1 MLFIDTASPAELD
14 QLIPTNIFAG
24 VTTNPTVLRRA
35 GLTQR
40 DVPAIYQHAQG
51 LGVKI
56 FFAQAVGGTF
66 GQLRESAEEILELGL
81 NVHLKLPAT
90 PLGLRV
96 ATELQGAGER
106 ILLTAVFDPTQGIL
120 AHELGLH
127 WIAPYVGSMQ
137 DLGLNGVERT
147 VQLHR
152 ILRTHESRT
161 RVLAA
166 SLRRLDDLAALFAAG
181 IPCATLAPAL
191 ARHIVSNEHSV
202 EMAQRFEVD
211 AWAGTPD
218 PDDPGVDGFA
228 TS

>member
-14 QLIPTNIFAG
+14 RLIPTNFFAG

-51 LGVKI
+51 LGAKI
-56 FFAQAVGGTF
+56 FFAQAVGSTF
-66 GQLRESAEEILELGL
+66 GELRESAEAILELGL
-81 NVHLKLPAT
+81 NMHLKLPAT
-90 PLGLRV
+90 PVGLQV
-96 ATELQGAGER
+96 ASELKNAGER
-106 ILLTAVFDPTQGIL
+106 ILLTAVYDPTQGIL

-147 VQLHR
+147 IQLHQ
-152 ILRTHESRT
+152 ILRRHDSRT
-161 RVLAA
+161 TVLAA
-166 SLRRLDDLAALFAAG
+166 SIRRIDDLAALFAAG
-181 IPCATLAPAL
+181 VPSATLAPPL
-191 ARHIVSNEHSV
+191 ARYIVSNEHSV
-202 EMAQRFEVD
+202 EMAQQFEID

-218 PDDPGVDGFA
+218 PDDPWMTGF
-228 TS
+228 SES